1 MSTALSPE
9 HGRLNASPTNTSR
22 FSGFDRLSSVK
33 SFLDEL
39 ANDYKE
45 PGNQG
50 HNIEI
55 MNKDE
60 VLGYSEQL
68 HHHHMHGMNDEL
80 MKHDGGHNHQHG
92 EHTMKMWFHSGYHET
107 ILFEFWQIESLYG
120 LLLSCVLIFIMA
132 CFYEWIKWFRVY
144 LQLSAARCPP
154 SCNHAV
160 DKGKQDEV
168 KQDDEKR
175 IDCNRLSVSA
185 PLTTTLPSDYHQISK
200 RTTKEEISA
209 KIRFLQLTL
218 AYCLMLIA
226 MTYNI
231 WLTMAVIKVV
241 LFFRTTKEEISA
253 KIRFLQAVLYFVQ
266 LTLAYCL
273 MLIAMTYNIWLT
285 MAVIAGAA
293 FGHWLFAILKCFNP
307 QTDDLDT
314 FATDACH

>member
-9 HGRLNASPTNTSR
+9 HGRLNASPTNTSG

-60 VLGYSEQL
+60 VLGSSEQL
-68 HHHHMHGMNDEL
+68 HHHHHMHGMNDEL
-80 MKHDGGHNHQHG
+80 MKHGGGHNHQHG
-92 EHTMKMWFHSGYHET
+92 EHAMKMWFHSGYHET

-209 KIRFLQLTL
+209 KIRFLQ
-218 AYCLMLIA
+218 
-226 MTYNI
+226 
-231 WLTMAVIKVV
+231 
-241 LFFRTTKEEISA
+241 
-253 KIRFLQAVLYFVQ
+253 AVLYFVQ

-273 MLIAMTYNIWLT
+273 MLIAMTYNVWLT

>member
-1 MSTALSPE
+1 MSTALGSE
-9 HGRLNASPTNTSR
+9 HGTLNASPTNRSGFSR
-22 FSGFDRLSSVK
+22 FDRLSSVK

-39 ANDYKE
+39 TNDYKE

-50 HNIEI
+50 HSIEI

-60 VLGYSEQL
+60 ILGYSEQL
-68 HHHHMHGMNDEL
+68 DHHYIHGMNDEL
-80 MKHDGGHNHQHG
+80 MKHGKGHNHHYDKHG
-92 EHTMKMWFHSGYHET
+92 GHTMKMWFHSGYHEI

-154 SCNHAV
+154 SCNHAI

-185 PLTTTLPSDYHQISK
+185 PLTITLSSDYHQVSR

-209 KIRFLQLTL
+209 T
-218 AYCLMLIA
+218 
-226 MTYNI
+226 
-231 WLTMAVIKVV
+231 
-241 LFFRTTKEEISA
+241 
-253 KIRFLQAVLYFVQ
+253 IRFLQAILYFVQ

-273 MLIAMTYNIWLT
+273 MLIAMTYNVWLT
-285 MAVIAGAA
+285 IAVIAGAA

-307 QTDDLDT
+307 QTDNLDT